1 MRLTLRGKLI
11 GGCAAVLLLLV
22 VVGFA
27 ACRYVTSLSSEF
39 QHLYA
44 ENVEAARTGSFEEF

>member
-27 ACRYVTSLSSEF
+27 AWRYVTSLSSEF
-39 QHLYA
+39 RHLYA